1 MGEIVFIPDLSA
13 YVCAFKWA
21 VPLRAVGWLECPYP
35 YAIGTAPLG
44 LAEKLAALIAQ
55 PIIISMGCDVCSLC
69 AESGTE
75 TTGFIWSL
83 IVYIPGDAE
92 VFVVPGGV
100 VHYVESHT
108 YLPPGRFIEAVF
120 RCPDPDSPAYWAAM
134 TRSNAGIEVPIRP
147 GRCLS
152 SAVHG
157 LLSQK
162 LLLSQ

>member
-35 YAIGTAPLG
+35 YATGTAPLG

-75 TTGFIWSL
+75 TTGFIWSR

-108 YLPPGRFIEAVF
+108 YLPPGRSIEAVF
-120 RCPDPDSPAYWAAM
+120 LTGIRISWIHWPLNRLVACFL
-134 TRSNAGIEVPIRP
+134 RSIFNRDINA
-147 GRCLS
+147 S
-152 SAVHG
+152 
-157 LLSQK
+157 
-162 LLLSQ
+162 